1 MKFSKLIKSDNKRK
15 EMKLKRNAVLLSG
28 MYGDIATKSP
38 VVNNYFTP
46 MKTPTT
52 ATCSEELDNTLVP
65 NTPLTVDNNKT
76 PFRSSPLSKLFE
88 FKSSAIDK
96 TCRDP
101 VANAMAKQKL
111 MECLLETPRIGLVG
125 NKAAITPRV
134 TKSGNVSKPKRLQR
148 RAEYVTARPANYA
161 LRSSKLTA
169 AATEQ
174 KLSFTPL
181 FKKYEVS

>member
-1 MKFSKLIKSDNKRK
+1 MKFSKLIKNDNKRK
-15 EMKLKRNAVLLSG
+15 EMKLKRNAALLSG
-28 MYGDIATKSP
+28 LYSDIGAKSP
-38 VVNNYFTP
+38 VTNNYFTP
-46 MKTPTT
+46 MKKPT
-52 ATCSEELDNTLVP
+52 ATSTNEELDNTLVP

-134 TKSGNVSKPKRLQR
+134 TKSGNISKPKRLQR
-148 RAEYVTARPANYA
+148 RTEYVTARPASYA
-161 LRSSKLTA
+161 LRNTKLTTP
-169 AATEQ
+169 ATEQ
-174 KLSFTPL
+174 KMSFTPL